1 MLKFAILSSNKN
13 NSREYEDLINISL
26 LKTKEAYKIYRL
38 YNETEFD
45 DFIKTSSD
53 EVIYITDEIDNIE
66 SIFNKIRIDKK
77 DIRSFIIAIDFNNKI
92 SSNIKSKYF
101 VNNKILINKDS
112 FSKDFSYILEL
123 LLSSYRGKEKI
134 LKLIYNNCI
143 YRISY
148 SDILYIEKERNSKK
162 IEIVCKD
169 SSRYRVSKPLSEI
182 NNMLDNRF
190 YKIHRSATINL
201 YNIKNI
207 DFKNN
212 LITFVN
218 DIKLDLISRD
228 KKHDLKTRYTE
239 QEEKY
244 TIEV

>member
-1 MLKFAILSSNKN
+1 MLKFVILSSNKN
-13 NSREYEDLINISL
+13 NSREYENLINISL
-26 LKTKEAYKIYRL
+26 LKTKEDYKIYKF
-38 YNETEFD
+38 YNEKEFD
-45 DFIKTSSD
+45 SFIKTSSD
-53 EVIYITDEIDNIE
+53 ETIYITDEVDDIE
-66 SIFNKIRIDKK
+66 NVYKAVRIDKK
-77 DIRSFIIAIDFNNKI
+77 DIRSFIIVIDFNNKI
-92 SSNIKSKYF
+92 ERDIKERYF
-101 VNNKILINKDS
+101 VNNKILINKES
-112 FSKDFSYILEL
+112 FIKDFNYILEL
-123 LLSSYRGKEKI
+123 LVSSYIGKEKT

-169 SSRYRVSKPLSEI
+169 NSKYEISKPLSEI

-244 TIEV
+244 TINV